1 MRAGTCKSCKAAIV
15 WIRTQEGK
23 SMPCDAAPVYYT
35 AKPKSGSK
43 RIVTQNGEV
52 LACEYTE
59 DPSKA
64 TGTGFV
70 PHWATCPEAG
80 KFKKGEKRA

>member
-35 AKPKSGSK
+35 AKPKSDTAMS
-43 RIVTQNGEV
+43 EPPSH
-52 LACEYTE
+52 AM
-59 DPSKA
+59 SKA
-64 TGTGFV
+64 KPRRRLAFAMGAHL
-70 PHWATCPEAG
+70 PSP
-80 KFKKGEKRA
+80 